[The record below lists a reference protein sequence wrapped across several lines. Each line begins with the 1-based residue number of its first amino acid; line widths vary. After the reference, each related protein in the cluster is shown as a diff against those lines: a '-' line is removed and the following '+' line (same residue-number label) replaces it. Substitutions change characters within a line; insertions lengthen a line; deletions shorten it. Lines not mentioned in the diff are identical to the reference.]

1 MALISMRFR
10 SCARI
15 VAFCFFVPKVSPSAF
30 LASRYWGFD
39 GAADEGIDFKALTVW
54 VKIWGVLGSGRTER
68 DPVRLLW
75 TARRY
80 LNSHWHQPTRHKI
93 NDNWTRTDN
102 PNSRPSCFHF
112 HWIRIRYF
120 SFLLPP
126 TTHLLL
132 HCLWLRICLSF
143 LVSFVNSI

>member
-1 MALISMRFR
+1 MALISMRLR

-30 LASRYWGFD
+30 LASRYWVFD

-54 VKIWGVLGSGRTER
+54 VNIWGALGTGRIER

-80 LNSHWHQPTRHKI
+80 LSSHWYQRTGHEQQLNAYRH
-93 NDNWTRTDN
+93 
-102 PNSRPSCFHF
+102 PEFAA
-112 HWIRIRYF
+112 
-120 SFLLPP
+120 FLLSSSLDTNSTLFVSP
-126 TTHLLL
+126 TTNNSSASASS
-132 HCLWLRICLSF
+132 LS
-143 LVSFVNSI
+143 LIDVVFVVFRFFCE